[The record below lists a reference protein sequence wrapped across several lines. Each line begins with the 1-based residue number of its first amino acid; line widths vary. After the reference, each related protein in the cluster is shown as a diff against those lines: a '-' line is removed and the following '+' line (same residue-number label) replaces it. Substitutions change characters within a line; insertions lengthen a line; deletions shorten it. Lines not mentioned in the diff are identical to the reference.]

1 MAFREVA
8 VTEIREVLRAWLS
21 GAGLRRVAEQAGV
34 DRKTARRYVA
44 AAAEAGLARDGG
56 AGQLTD
62 ELVGQVAEAVRPV
75 RPGGHGRPW
84 DRLEAC
90 QEEVAGQVKA
100 GLSVVKIGVLLE
112 RQGVVVPYR
121 TLHRFCVERCGFGRT
136 AATVRVADG
145 EPGMECQVDFGYLGM
160 LADPVTG
167 RRRKVHALIFTA
179 CYSRHMFVWLSFTQ
193 TLAAFIAG
201 CEAAWVFF
209 GGVFKVLVPDN
220 ASAIVADA
228 DAVNPRFTAGWLDY
242 AQHCG
247 FATDAARVRSPK
259 DKPRVERAVQYVRG
273 NFFAGET
280 FTGLADAQDRA
291 QAWCAGTA
299 GMRIHGTIQA
309 RPAEVFAAHEAAALL
324 PQPAPY
330 DVPVFTKVK
339 VHRDFHVEIG
349 RALYSAPKEYLG
361 CHLDARA
368 DSALVKLFHHGQLVK
383 AHPRQQPG
391 RRVTDPADLPAE
403 KTTYAMRDVA
413 SLAAAARRHGD
424 AVGVYAERLLD
435 TDLPWTKMRQVYRL
449 LGLAR
454 RYGPGPVDT
463 ACQRALDV
471 DVISV
476 TKIAS
481 MLEKATENTPVP
493 PRPAATATARF
504 ARDPAEYRPVQLT
517 LIPGGKEEPR

>member
-8 VTEIREVLRAWLS
+8 VTEIREVLRGWLA

-44 AAAEAGLARDGG
+44 AAVEAGLARDGG
-56 AGQLTD
+56 TGQLSD
-62 ELVGQVAEAVRPV
+62 ELMGQVAQAVRPV
-75 RPGGHGRPW
+75 RPGGHGQAW
-84 DRLEAC
+84 EQLEARRA
-90 QEEVAGQVKA
+90 QIEAQVKA

-112 RQGVVVPYR
+112 RQGIVVPYR
-121 TLHRFCVERCGFGRT
+121 TLHRFCVERCGFGKT

-145 EPGMECQVDFGYLGM
+145 EPGAECQLDFGYLGL

-167 RRRKVHALIFTA
+167 RQRKVHALIFTA

-193 TLAAFIAG
+193 TLAAVIAG

-242 AQHCG
+242 AQARG

-259 DKPRVERAVQYVRG
+259 DKPKVERAVQYVRG
-273 NFFAGET
+273 NFFAGEH
-280 FTGLADAQDRA
+280 FAGLADAQARA
-291 QAWCAGTA
+291 EAWCRQVAGL
-299 GMRIHGTIQA
+299 RIHGTIAA
-309 RPAEVFAAHEAAALL
+309 RPAEVFTEREAAALL
-324 PQPAPY
+324 RPPAELY
-330 DVPVFTKVK
+330 DVPVFARVK
-339 VHRDFHVEIG
+339 VHRDFHVEVG

-368 DSALVKLFHHGQLVK
+368 DSALVKLFHRGQLVK
-383 AHPRQQPG
+383 VHPRQQPG
-391 RRVTDPADLPAE
+391 RRSTDPADLPAH

-413 SLAAAARRHGD
+413 SLARAARRHGD
-424 AVGVYAERLLD
+424 AIGAYAGRLLD

-449 LGLAR
+449 LGLVR
-454 RYGPGPVDT
+454 RYGPGPVET
-463 ACQRALDV
+463 ACARALEFDV
-471 DVISV
+471 VNV

-481 MLEKATENTPVP
+481 MLDKATENAAPP
-493 PRPAATATARF
+493 PRPAAAAAARF
-504 ARDPAEYRPVQLT
+504 ARDPAE
-517 LIPGGKEEPR
+517 

>member
-8 VTEIREVLRAWLS
+8 VSEIREVLRAWLS

-34 DRKTARRYVA
+34 DRKTARRYVQA
-44 AAAEAGLARDGG
+44 AEEAGLARDGG
-56 AGQLTD
+56 LVQLTD

-84 DRLEAC
+84 EQLEAC

-112 RQGVVVPYR
+112 RRGVVVPYR

-145 EPGMECQVDFGYLGM
+145 EPGVECQVDFGYLGL
-160 LADPVTG
+160 LADPVSG
-167 RRRKVHALIFTA
+167 RQRKVHALIFTA

-193 TLAAFIAG
+193 TLAALVAG

-247 FATDAARVRSPK
+247 FATDAARVRCPK

-273 NFFAGET
+273 NFFAGEA
-280 FTGLADAQDRA
+280 FAGLSDAQARA
-291 QAWCAGTA
+291 EVWCREVA
-299 GMRIHGTIQA
+299 GMRIHGTIAA
-309 RPAEVFAAHEAAALL
+309 RPAEVFAEHEAAVLL
-324 PQPAPY
+324 PLSLPY
-330 DVPVFTKVK
+330 DVPVFSRVK

-383 AHPRQQPG
+383 AHPRQRPG
-391 RRVTDPADLPAE
+391 RRVTDPGDLPAE

-413 SLAAAARRHGD
+413 SLAAAARRT
-424 AVGVYAERLLD
+424 AM
-435 TDLPWTKMRQVYRL
+435 PW
-449 LGLAR
+449 
-454 RYGPGPVDT
+454 
-463 ACQRALDV
+463 
-471 DVISV
+471 
-476 TKIAS
+476 AS
-481 MLEKATENTPVP
+481 MRSGCWILTCRGRRCGRSTGCSAWPAVTGPARSTPPASAPSTLTWSTSPRSPRCWKRRPRTRRSRRARPPPPPPGSPATQPNTGPCS
-493 PRPAATATARF
+493 
-504 ARDPAEYRPVQLT
+504 
-517 LIPGGKEEPR
+517 